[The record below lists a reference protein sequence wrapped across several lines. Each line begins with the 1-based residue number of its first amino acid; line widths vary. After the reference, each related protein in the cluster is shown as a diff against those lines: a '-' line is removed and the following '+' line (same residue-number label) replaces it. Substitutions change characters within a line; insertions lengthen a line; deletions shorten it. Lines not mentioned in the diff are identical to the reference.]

1 MRFAFAL
8 SAALLATTSA
18 SAADCKDG
26 KCPAKSR
33 VVNVATAPVR
43 VAQKSVSAVRE
54 RPRLFSRLRCRGC
67 K

>member
-8 SAALLATTSA
+8 SAVLVATGSA
-18 SAADCKDG
+18 SAADCPNG
-26 KCPAKSR
+26 KCPAKPR

-43 VAQKSVSAVRE
+43 VATKSVNVVRE
-54 RPRLFSRLRCRGC
+54 RPRLFPRLRGRGC